1 MKNEDY
7 TKLSLEE
14 LKKKQKGAQLAT
26 SLLTGIIIVQSAVGI
41 YLTFTNGFSVFTMM
55 PVVFFPILM
64 MSYNNLKKI
73 REEIASRAN

>member
-14 LKKKQKGAQLAT
+14 LKKKEKGAQLAT

-41 YLTFTNGFSVFTMM
+41 YLTFTNGFSVF
-55 PVVFFPILM
+55 PILM

-73 REEIASRAN
+73 REEIASRSN